1 MTSPVHSCVPDANQ
15 SKSLLKPHDVRE
27 QERVVSPAVSSQ
39 RSSLGPLSRAP
50 PTVSDEPISQTPLP
64 VPSQALPTMSVPTAQ
79 VTKSCQQDPLP
90 KWRPGPPVKEKWI
103 VRDGWKP
110 HSAVSTV
117 QAILVTYPVSGSK
130 GRASLGPNCNC
141 DLVP

>member
-39 RSSLGPLSRAP
+39 RSSLGPLSQAPSTVSVEPLIQVPPPVSSQAP
-50 PTVSDEPISQTPLP
+50 PAV
-64 VPSQALPTMSVPTAQ
+64 SVPTTH
-79 VTKSCQQDPLP
+79 VTRTSQHDPKP
-90 KWRPGPPVKEKWI
+90 KWRPGPPVKEKCI
-103 VRDGWKP
+103 VREDWQP
-110 HSAVSTV
+110 PSAVSTV
-117 QAILVTYPVSGSK
+117 QAILFTYPVSCLK